1 MPMYQF
7 SCRDCG
13 QGFDKKLRMSQASEQ
28 QDCPGCGSNQTQK
41 VFGAVAI
48 GGASRTSSDSLPARP
63 VSSPFS

>member
-13 QGFDKKLRMSQASEQ
+13 QGFEKKLRMSQAGSQ
-28 QDCPGCGSNQTQK
+28 QECPGCSSENTKK
-41 VFGAVAI
+41 VLGAVAI
-48 GGASRTSSDSLPARP
+48 GGVSRSSSPSLPVRP

>member
-13 QGFDKKLRMSQASEQ
+13 QGFEKKLRMAQAGAQ
-28 QDCPGCGSNQTQK
+28 QDCPGCGSENTKK
-41 VFGAVAI
+41 VIGAIAI
-48 GGASRTSSDSLPARP
+48 GGVSRASAPAPPARP

>member
-13 QGFDKKLRMSQASEQ
+13 QGFEKKLRMSQASSQ
-28 QDCPGCGSNQTQK
+28 QNCPSCGSEDTKK
-41 VFGAVAI
+41 VFGAIAI
-48 GGASRTSSDSLPARP
+48 GSGGRSSSPSLPARP

>member
-28 QDCPGCGSNQTQK
+28 QDCPDCGSENTQK
-41 VFGAVAI
+41 VFGSVAI
-48 GGASRTSSDSLPARP
+48 GGVSRSSSPSLPARP
-63 VSSPFS
+63 ASSPFS

>member
-13 QGFDKKLRMSQASEQ
+13 QGFEKKLRMSQASANQ
-28 QDCPGCGSNQTQK
+28 VCPDCGSVDTRK
-41 VFGAVAI
+41 VFGAIAI
-48 GGASRTSSDSLPARP
+48 GGGSQAMAALPPRP

>member
-13 QGFDKKLRMSQASEQ
+13 QGFEKRLRMSQASSQ
-28 QDCPGCGSNQTQK
+28 QECPDCGSQNTRK
-41 VFGAVAI
+41 VFGAVSI
-48 GGASRTSSDSLPARP
+48 GGTARATAPSLLARP